1 MTVGDTIIAFGLLAI
16 IVVLTCEACWRA
28 RVPRWH
34 GPRLEGPRLQGPR
47 GAIDSDA
54 SPRRIRN
61 ALGAASST
69 HRVEGHQ
76 GK

>member
-28 RVPRWH
+28 RVPRWQASR
-34 GPRLEGPRLQGPR
+34 GGIDAATATPRQL
-47 GAIDSDA
+47 
-54 SPRRIRN
+54 RN
-61 ALGAASST
+61 ALGGASNT
-69 HRVEGHQ
+69 HRVEGQQ

>member
-28 RVPRWH
+28 RVPRWQ
-34 GPRLEGPRLQGPR
+34 GSRMPRWQGPR
-47 GAIDSDA
+47 PDVHSDP
-54 SPRRIRN
+54 SRRVRH
-61 ALGAASST
+61 ALGGASTT